1 MAKFQI
7 FDDAFKQNVTEKC
20 NAAKEKLSDALLT
33 EEGKLDTEKIGDVV
47 EGTFKKAEESVKDS
61 YRKFNEEY
69 VKDGSLDKEK
79 LGEAANRTYRKAG
92 RSLATGLGRLAEK
105 LSDKF
110 GVNGENNEIFD
121 AEVVTAD
128 AEDFVTEEAPAEVPV
143 IEESAQES

>member
-7 FDDAFKQNVTEKC
+7 FDEDFKQNVTEKC

-33 EEGKLDTEKIGDVV
+33 EEGKLDTEKIGNAV
-47 EGTFKKAEESVKDS
+47 EGTFKKAEETVKDS

-92 RSLATGLGRLAEK
+92 RSLATGLSRLAK
-105 LSDKF
+105 MLADKF
-110 GVNGENNEIFD
+110 GVNADNNEIFD
-121 AEVVTAD
+121 AEVVSE
-128 AEDFVTEEAPAEVPV
+128 EDFVAEEP
-143 IEESAQES
+143 AQEA